1 MYPKPTKTISRL
13 GSGLENNEVKFFDY
27 NYFLFTAVHS
37 LCVKLSILHL
47 EHYKVYFK
55 NVHSPPDEFV
65 SCAMTEER
73 MRRLNEIGFKW
84 SMGKGQYG
92 MFIHACVH
100 IMSYVLC
107 LIRSNGMLIC
117 VMH

>member
-1 MYPKPTKTISRL
+1 MHGHVDVPQTYKDNKSL
-13 GSGLENNEVKFFDY
+13 GKWVGKQREQF
-27 NYFLFTAVHS
+27 
-37 LCVKLSILHL
+37 
-47 EHYKVYFK
+47 KVYFK
-55 NVHSPPDEFV
+55 NVHSPPDEVV

-92 MFIHACVH
+92 MFMFIHACVH